1 MLSNRNPEWA
11 QCRQVARTT
20 GTWLLEGSPLMK
32 PARWQEPSLSGG
44 HPCARGASPGRE
56 GGREGRVGT
65 DGLGLNPWF
74 QDAPRSWPPHS
85 RRRARPLR
93 NSGVGMAQETC
104 CKRTSLAPRPPETWA
119 GDLWDDSIVRISA
132 LGLASGCSGAAAG
145 SLTAQTTARVSRAQP
160 WEALCYL
167 QGLTAA
173 GAGGTAAQVTAVT
186 WSQPWTPCQALCQAL
201 PCATTL

>member
-1 MLSNRNPEWA
+1 MGTVQAGRSNHRDTASRRRSPHEA
-11 QCRQVARTT
+11 SSLARAFSL
-20 GTWLLEGSPLMK
+20 WRAPLCE
-32 PARWQEPSLSGG
+32 RCQSW
-44 HPCARGASPGRE
+44 E

-65 DGLGLNPWF
+65 GGLGLNPWF

-104 CKRTSLAPRPPETWA
+104 CKCTSLAPRPPETWA

-145 SLTAQTTARVSRAQP
+145 SLTAQTTARVSQAQP
-160 WEALCYL
+160 WEALCYP
-167 QGLTAA
+167 QGLTVA

>member
-1 MLSNRNPEWA
+1 MGTVQAGRSNHRDMASRGQSAHEA
-11 QCRQVARTT
+11 SSLARAFSL
-20 GTWLLEGSPLMK
+20 WRAPLCE
-32 PARWQEPSLSGG
+32 RCQSW
-44 HPCARGASPGRE
+44 E